1 MEWLIFYLV
10 IFYFLAGF
18 EEYEKIRALNY
29 VEVDVFLVCFSIG
42 TYKTFERVK
51 DTWIPEV
58 S

>member
-1 MEWLIFYLV
+1 MIFYLV
-10 IFYFLAGF
+10 ILYFLAGF